1 MGRCHGRRPAHRAAA
16 RLSELLLVVARS
28 VTVGGLL
35 NLFVVYV
42 VWSSTYLAIRIAV
55 REDSGFPPFAMASLR
70 VLVASA
76 VLLGVAAAARTRLR
90 LSKQEL
96 AVLAAS
102 AVLLWVGGNG
112 LVTWAEQRAHS
123 GYAALLVGSMP
134 IWIAVMEAALD
145 RKVPSPRLVA
155 ALLVGFTG
163 LGLLTAPVLAA
174 GVAAEDAAVLA
185 LLAAPISWG
194 IGSLL
199 LKRRPLSVGT
209 LATAGYQNAFGGVAL
224 LVAALATGEP
234 IPNPTPEA
242 WTAWAYLVVFGSI
255 LAFTAYVQVL
265 RLLPMSV
272 ISTYA
277 YVNPVGAVVLGR
289 LVLNEPITPLT
300 IAGAALVLLGVAGV
314 FREQLRTP
322 PPAVAAA

>member
-1 MGRCHGRRPAHRAAA
+1 M
-16 RLSELLLVVARS
+16 
-28 VTVGGLL
+28 
-35 NLFVVYV
+35 

-70 VLVASA
+70 VLVAGA
-76 VLLGVAAAARTRLR
+76 VLLAVAVAFKTRLR
-90 LSKQEL
+90 ISKQEL
-96 AVLAAS
+96 GILAVA

-145 RKVPSPRLVA
+145 RKAPSPRLIA
-155 ALLVGFTG
+155 ALLVGFAG
-163 LGLLTAPVLAA
+163 LGLLTGPVLVTGAIA
-174 GVAAEDAAVLA
+174 DVAAVLA
-185 LLAAPISWG
+185 LLAAPMSWG
-194 IGSLL
+194 AGSLL
-199 LKRRPLSVGT
+199 LKRRPAGVGP
-209 LATAGYQNAFGGVAL
+209 LAIAGYQNMIGAVAL
-224 LVAALATGEP
+224 SLAALLTGEP
-234 IPNPTPEA
+234 VPNPTPEA

-255 LAFTAYVQVL
+255 VAFTAYVQVL

-277 YVNPVGAVVLGR
+277 YVNPVGAVVLGT
-289 LVLNEPITPLT
+289 LVLDEPLAPLT

-314 FREQLRTP
+314 FREQLRSAP
-322 PPAVAAA
+322 RAAAAA

>member
-1 MGRCHGRRPAHRAAA
+1 MPAPGRAGFICGNGS
-16 RLSELLLVVARS
+16 SEPPLVVGRS
-28 VTVGGLL
+28 VTLAGLL
-35 NLFVVYV
+35 NLVVVYV

-76 VLLGVAAAARTRLR
+76 VLLAAAVAFKTRLR
-90 LSKQEL
+90 VSQQEL
-96 AVLAAS
+96 GILAVS

-145 RKVPSPRLVA
+145 RKAPSPRLIA
-155 ALLVGFTG
+155 ALLVGFAG
-163 LGLLTAPVLAA
+163 LGLLTAPVLSTGTPADA
-174 GVAAEDAAVLA
+174 AAVLA
-185 LLAAPISWG
+185 LLAAPMSWG
-194 IGSLL
+194 AGSLL
-199 LKRRPLSVGT
+199 LKRRPVSVGP
-209 LATAGYQNAFGGVAL
+209 LASAGYQSMFGAVAL
-224 LVAALATGEP
+224 FLAALLTREP
-234 IPNPTPEA
+234 LPNPTPEA
-242 WTAWAYLVVFGSI
+242 WAAWAYLVVFGSI

-265 RLLPMSV
+265 RQLPMSM

-277 YVNPVGAVVLGR
+277 YVNPVGAVVLGT
-289 LVLNEPITPLT
+289 LVLEEPVTAWT

-314 FREQLRTP
+314 FREQLRRAP
-322 PPAVAAA
+322 RAVAAA